1 MDRWSNYYAL
11 IRTMEKVIPGASD
24 LLFCCISTN
33 TTNVYVFTKRH
44 AFVRNEAC
52 PRPAARERLYWWIRR
67 CPRLRK
73 GFHAHMLA
81 LSERTGA
88 TPVLLSRKRAER
100 VSRVGPRSRRTN
112 SHVCDRVRARA
123 PARSHAPA
131 HVRTNPSQHTRAPNP
146 PRARPHTPT
155 HSPRA
160 QHCQDLLRRFAT
172 LKETLPAEMQARA
185 RPSRPPP
192 FTSAAVSTLMES
204 LETAA
209 MSNPRNALKD
219 TLPALMR
226 ACAAVPPPP
235 PSLPSALSRI
245 ARVSIARR
253 SIGPARAARAPR
265 PCRRR
270 ASGDGPALPPAREP
284 TRTSRR
290 NGPGRGPARPGPVA
304 SPKSAR
310 SGPARPAPPGR
321 TRPSPSRAS

>member
-100 VSRVGPRSRRTN
+100 VRRVGPRSRRTN

-219 TLPALMR
+219 TLPALMK
-226 ACAAVPPPP
+226 ACAAVPPP
-235 PSLPSALSRI
+235 LFVCVGGLGVLFLCADAGL
-245 ARVSIARR
+245 
-253 SIGPARAARAPR
+253 
-265 PCRRR
+265 
-270 ASGDGPALPPAREP
+270 ASVEEEEEEEE
-284 TRTSRR
+284 
-290 NGPGRGPARPGPVA
+290 
-304 SPKSAR
+304 
-310 SGPARPAPPGR
+310 
-321 TRPSPSRAS
+321 